1 MVRHRR
7 ALFWHRSNTAAASL
21 FLFFSF
27 PFSQLVKTSAAGGIG
42 SSLAAASRAARL
54 AHQAQQIKHAEVN
67 AAAALIIP
75 KRRCAGA
82 RRRRAEWNE

>member
-7 ALFWHRSNTAAASL
+7 ALFGIAAVIRRRRR
-21 FLFFSF
+21 LFFSF